1 MFISTKSKNKTFKG
15 ENETVLVHETS
26 FEMNRM
32 YSFSKTFSKQKIGFW
47 GNLDHLG
54 KSLLSNALNR
64 DNLPCK
70 QN

>member
-1 MFISTKSKNKTFKG
+1 
-15 ENETVLVHETS
+15 
-26 FEMNRM
+26 M
-32 YSFSKTFSKQKIGFW
+32 YSLNKTFSKQKIGFL

-64 DNLPCK
+64 DNLPIK